1 AMSIRSARIAPVDPK
16 ALQAPEEKALYAALE
31 EAEKKAGKAVADED
45 FEGAMSALAK
55 LRKPLDAFFEK
66 VTVNAD
72 DAKLRANRL
81 SLLARLTDA
90 TTKVAD
96 FSKLEG

>member
-1 AMSIRSARIAPVDPK
+1 
-16 ALQAPEEKALYAALE
+16 
-31 EAEKKAGKAVADED
+31 
-45 FEGAMSALAK
+45 MSALAK

-81 SLLARLTDA
+81 SLLARLTAA
-90 TTKVAD
+90 TARVAD